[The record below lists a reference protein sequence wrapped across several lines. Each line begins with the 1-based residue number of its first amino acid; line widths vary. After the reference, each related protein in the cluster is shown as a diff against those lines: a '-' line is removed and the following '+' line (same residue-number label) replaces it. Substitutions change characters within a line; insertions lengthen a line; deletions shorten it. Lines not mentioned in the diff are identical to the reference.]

1 MYTDFFKLK
10 TKPFEMAPDPKFLFF
25 SETHQ
30 EAFAYLQYG
39 IIDQK
44 GFLVLTGD
52 IGTGKTTLLHALIK
66 ELEQNI
72 KVAYI
77 TNPAMDKR
85 EFLSYIANSFGLERP
100 KSKVDFLEDM
110 SQLLHHYNRQDKR
123 PVLIIDEAHKLTP
136 ELLEEVRLLSNI
148 ETPEK
153 KLLTIFLVGQIEFLD
168 LINSDECRAL
178 KQRISLR
185 YHLDVLTEE
194 ETKEYIRH
202 RLAISRFNGFGGSI
216 FTEDAVKE
224 IYRYSK
230 GYPRVINIVCDH
242 ALISAFARGQ
252 HKIDKDIIK
261 ECAGDLEMEIPRR
274 GRKTRLSTPSLGFLN
289 NFKVSRKAVIWTS
302 ATACLAIGLYLL
314 YSNGIFHK
322 FFATILHTF
331 FKKGPTVG

>member
-10 TKPFEMAPDPKFLFF
+10 TKPFEMAPDPRFLFF

-66 ELEQNI
+66 ELEENI
-72 KVAYI
+72 KVAYV
-77 TNPAMDKR
+77 TNPVMDTR
-85 EFLSYIANSFGLERP
+85 DFLSYIANSFGLEKPR
-100 KSKVDFLEDM
+100 SKVDFLEDM
-110 SQLLHHYNRQDKR
+110 SHLLHHYNRQDKR

-168 LINSDECRAL
+168 LINREECRAL

-185 YHLDVLTEE
+185 YHLDVLSEE
-194 ETKEYIRH
+194 ETKAYIQH
-202 RLAISRFNGFGGSI
+202 RLSISRFNGFGGSI
-216 FTEDAVKE
+216 FTDNAVKE
-224 IYRYSK
+224 IYKYSK
-230 GYPRVINIVCDH
+230 GYPRVINILCDH
-242 ALISAFARGQ
+242 ALISAFAKGQ
-252 HKIDKDIIK
+252 HRIGKDIIK
-261 ECAGDLEMEIPRR
+261 ECVSDLEMEVPKK
-274 GRKTRLSTPSLGFLN
+274 GRSIRISPSASRFLN
-289 NFKVSRKAVIWTS
+289 KLKAHKRAVLWT
-302 ATACLAIGLYLL
+302 TAFVAVVVGFYLL
-314 YSNGIFHK
+314 YSNGVFHK
-322 FFATILHTF
+322 IFAAILHTF

>member
-10 TKPFEMAPDPKFLFF
+10 IKPFEMAPDPRFLFF

-77 TNPAMDKR
+77 TNPAMEKR

-100 KSKVDFLEDM
+100 KSKVDFLEDL

-194 ETKEYIRH
+194 ETREYIRH
-202 RLAISRFNGFGGSI
+202 RLAISSFNGFGASI
-216 FTEDAVKE
+216 FTDDAVKE
-224 IYRYSK
+224 IYRFSK
-230 GYPRVINIVCDH
+230 GYPRVINIICDH
-242 ALISAFARGQ
+242 ALVSAFARGK
-252 HKIDKDIIK
+252 HKVGKDIIK
-261 ECAGDLEMEIPRR
+261 ECAADLDMKIPKKGRSIR
-274 GRKTRLSTPSLGFLN
+274 VSSSPVKFLSKLNINRKTLL
-289 NFKVSRKAVIWTS
+289 WTS
-302 ATACLAIGLYLL
+302 GLTFLAIGFYLL
-314 YSNGIFHK
+314 YSSGIFHK
-322 FFATILHTF
+322 LFAAILHTF
-331 FKKGPTVG
+331 FKKGPSVG